1 VSTLKRQEKIKEKKK
16 NDIIMIRKF
25 TEKQKAEGQQRM
37 GIWDK
42 QTWRPYKLK
51 LIVKLALMTQ
61 YDLAGEADN

>member
-1 VSTLKRQEKIKEKKK
+1 
-16 NDIIMIRKF
+16 MIRKF

-42 QTWRPYKLK
+42 QTWRPYKRK